1 MTKCVECVYAQKDSI
16 DMPNDKGGRIE
27 VKGIWCPKKGT
38 FIANK
43 YTKVYAEDC
52 RFIKIIK

>member
-1 MTKCVECVYAQKDSI
+1 MTKCIECAFAVKDSI
-16 DMPNDKGGRIE
+16 DMQGDKGRIE
-27 VKGIWCPKKGT
+27 VKGVWCPKKGT

-43 YTKVYAEDC
+43 YTKIYAEDC